1 MLRTKW
7 QPKLIV
13 VEQAGVGIA
22 LGNDLLRDG
31 LMDVQALN
39 PQRDK
44 MQRLSLQSAKIE
56 AGQVRLPKSEPWLD
70 QFLTEMAEAPN
81 GRYDD
86 QLDSVSQMLR
96 TLDRMPS
103 QLRGISRYKR

>member
-1 MLRTKW
+1 
-7 QPKLIV
+7 
-13 VEQAGVGIA
+13 
-22 LGNDLLRDG
+22 
-31 LMDVQALN
+31 
-39 PQRDK
+39 

-56 AGQVRLPKSEPWLD
+56 AGQVRTPKSAPWLD

-96 TLDRMPS
+96 ALDTEIW